1 MAMDLGLSGLVS
13 GFDWKSFVQQM
24 VSIEGIQKTNLS
36 TEKSGLQNKVDTLSA
51 LKTKL
56 ESLRTSVDALNSADA
71 FLGRK
76 ATIATTTAPVL
87 GSATAASQTLTG
99 TYSLNVTQLAT
110 QSTRS
115 GAGDVGAQINGTSDV
130 SGLTLSSMKIA
141 TDITAGT
148 FSVNGKQIT
157 VATTDSLQSVFD
169 AISTATSGSVTA
181 SYNATTDKIELS
193 SGSEILLGTPA
204 DTSNFLTSTKLFGNG
219 TGTVSSNAKLGVVK
233 LTNSIAN
240 SNLTTSVT
248 SGSMKING
256 ISFTYDTAN
265 DSLSS
270 IMTQINASGAGVSI
284 TYDAVNDQFKLTNK
298 STGSYDVS
306 VEDVSG
312 NLLESMGLNS
322 TSTLNIGTNAEYTV
336 NSGGTLTST
345 SNVLTEDSHG
355 IKGLSVTALKVGT
368 DTLTVEQDS
377 TDTRKKID
385 DFITKFNEVQTYI
398 DDKTKI
404 TTSNSS
410 GKTKV
415 TTSIL
420 SNNSEVTALRSG
432 LRKLVFGEVTALT
445 GSIKRIAD
453 IGIDF
458 ETDSYKLKVA
468 DETVLTNA
476 LNKNSDEVSKLFTDA
491 TGTLSGDTPTGGR
504 SLVLNKFIDSFAG
517 DPDDIAVKG
526 IFETQKTSLNNQITS
541 ITKKI
546 TDFDIYL
553 KSREEQ
559 LTAGFIAM
567 EAAQQ
572 KVNQQMAYLSKT
584 FK

>member
-1 MAMDLGLSGLVS
+1 
-13 GFDWKSFVQQM
+13 
-24 VSIEGIQKTNLS
+24 
-36 TEKSGLQNKVDTLSA
+36 
-51 LKTKL
+51 
-56 ESLRTSVDALNSADA
+56 
-71 FLGRK
+71 
-76 ATIATTTAPVL
+76 
-87 GSATAASQTLTG
+87 
-99 TYSLNVTQLAT
+99 
-110 QSTRS
+110 
-115 GAGDVGAQINGTSDV
+115 
-130 SGLTLSSMKIA
+130 
-141 TDITAGT
+141 
-148 FSVNGKQIT
+148 
-157 VATTDSLQSVFD
+157 
-169 AISTATSGSVTA
+169 
-181 SYNATTDKIELS
+181 
-193 SGSEILLGTPA
+193 
-204 DTSNFLTSTKLFGNG
+204 
-219 TGTVSSNAKLGVVK
+219 
-233 LTNSIAN
+233 
-240 SNLTTSVT
+240 
-248 SGSMKING
+248 
-256 ISFTYDTAN
+256 
-265 DSLSS
+265 
-270 IMTQINASGAGVSI
+270 
-284 TYDAVNDQFKLTNK
+284 
-298 STGSYDVS
+298 
-306 VEDVSG
+306 
-312 NLLESMGLNS
+312 MGLNS

>member
-1 MAMDLGLSGLVS
+1 MDLGLSGLVS

>member
-1 MAMDLGLSGLVS
+1 MDLGLSGLVS

-76 ATIATTTAPVL
+76 ATIATTTAHVL